1 MVTINILEDEIL
13 PATSFAAWSGNAPRT
28 PELIR
33 DYAIGGAAYG
43 VSGELPILTM
53 NSTHTSLSAIV
64 RLGDSKLSVQGEST
78 TDLLNGPWTSFAL
91 TPHADQTG
99 IVNGFQRQ
107 LLSVPIQPGETRK
120 FLRLRI
126 NLQE

>member
-1 MVTINILEDEIL
+1 
-13 PATSFAAWSGNAPRT
+13 
-28 PELIR
+28 
-33 DYAIGGAAYG
+33 
-43 VSGELPILTM
+43 M